1 MDDDDFEAR
10 RQDAARELFGKFKKH
25 WQEDQN
31 ITRAK
36 QEEITLLEI
45 SIMDMIENQIVQRTL
60 GATTVEYQVEDYLAE
75 IQRNVRRTN

>member
-1 MDDDDFEAR
+1 MDDDFEDR
-10 RQDAARELFGKFKKH
+10 RRDAARELFGKFQKH

-31 ITRAK
+31 VTRAK

-45 SIMDMIENQIVQRTL
+45 SILDMIDDQIASRSL